1 MCEVNMRFGTLKVF
15 TGSSLFLLLCAI
27 GSPATQAQDMELP
40 QTPLMNRANC
50 PEAYRGE
57 VVRINNDRVAL
68 EMPDG
73 ERKLLDLSRT
83 DQALLE
89 VALGNELVVCEDG
102 MVTNPVENMTAT
114 GDDGGLRDRIAET
127 FRRLEEEEAER
138 RRAAAAQEEQMRME
152 RMRTQPA
159 PARVI
164 PATTPVPMTE
174 PVRVEPARP
183 APAPQPVRA
192 LW

>member
-27 GSPATQAQDMELP
+27 GSPATQAQDMELA
-40 QTPLMNRANC
+40 QTPPMNRANC

-127 FRRLEEEEAER
+127 FRRLEQEEAER
-138 RRAAAAQEEQMRME
+138 RRAAARELEQMRME
-152 RMRTQPA
+152 QMRTQPVQTA
-159 PARVI
+159 
-164 PATTPVPMTE
+164 PATTPIPMRE
-174 PVRVEPARP
+174 PVRVEEARP

>member
-1 MCEVNMRFGTLKVF
+1 MRFGTLKVF

-27 GSPATQAQDMELP
+27 GSPASMAQEMQLAQRP
-40 QTPLMNRANC
+40 PMNRANC
-50 PEAYRGE
+50 SEAYRGK
-57 VVRINNDRVAL
+57 VVRINNDRVAI

-73 ERKLLDLSRT
+73 ERRLLDLSRT
-83 DQALLE
+83 QQSLLE
-89 VALGNELVVCEDG
+89 VALGNELVVCQDG
-102 MVTNPVENMTAT
+102 TVTVPVENMTAT

-127 FRRLEEEEAER
+127 FRRLEEEEAAR
-138 RRAAAAQEEQMRME
+138 RQAAARELEQMRME
-152 RMRTQPA
+152 QMRTQPA
-159 PARVI
+159 PAPRAI

-174 PVRVEPARP
+174 PVRVEEARP

>member
-1 MCEVNMRFGTLKVF
+1 MRFATLKNF

-27 GSPATQAQDMELP
+27 GSPATQAQDMEVAQMP
-40 QTPLMNRANC
+40 QMNRANC

-57 VVRINNDRVAL
+57 VVRINNDRVAV

-73 ERKLLDLSRT
+73 ERTLLEVPRT
-83 DQALLE
+83 EQALLG
-89 VALGNELVVCEDG
+89 VAIGNELVVCEDG
-102 MVTNPVENMTAT
+102 TVTVPVENMEAT

-127 FRRLEEEEAER
+127 FRRLEEEEAAR
-138 RRAAAAQEEQMRME
+138 RRAAAQELEQMRTE
-152 RMRTQPA
+152 QMRTQPVQTA
-159 PARVI
+159 
-164 PATTPVPMTE
+164 PATTPIPIRE
-174 PVRVEPARP
+174 PVRVEEARP

>member
-1 MCEVNMRFGTLKVF
+1 MRFGTLKVL

-27 GSPATQAQDMELP
+27 GSPASMAQDMEMD
-40 QTPLMNRANC
+40 QMSAMNRANC

-68 EMPDG
+68 ETPDG
-73 ERKLLDLSRT
+73 ERTLLDLPRT
-83 DQALLE
+83 EQSLLE

-102 MVTNPVENMTAT
+102 TVTNPVENMTAT

-127 FRRLEEEEAER
+127 FRRLEEEEAAR
-138 RRAAAAQEEQMRME
+138 REAAARELEQMRME
-152 RMRTQPA
+152 QMRTQPA
-159 PARVI
+159 PARVV

-174 PVRVEPARP
+174 PVRVEEARP